1 MRLDEL
7 RRIVKEQTLAG
18 LLSKARTGDV
28 RAGEWFSEFALR
40 CLKRPVKAKLPAS
53 AIGDFDSC
61 YDEAVVRCLN
71 AQFEVRSDG
80 ELVSFLV
87 MTLHRLLVD
96 DYRKVHGRGKSPRR
110 FTSLDTNEPHLK
122 VVPAADEAADNTPS
136 DPLTATQ
143 PGPEPLYA
151 ALQQTSRLDE
161 LLQRLSGRPGPPGRR
176 IWAVYLS
183 VLKHLSHEE
192 IQADDRYRT
201 RALVDCGKPPSNWA
215 NFVSQDIKRGLEEL
229 RNHSELAHL
238 IPDAPEARE

>member
-18 LLSKARTGDV
+18 LLRKARAGDV
-28 RAGEWFSEFALR
+28 HARELFSDFALR
-40 CLKRPVKAKLPAS
+40 CLKRPIMARLPAS

-71 AQFEVRSDG
+71 AQSEVRSDG

-87 MTLHRLLVD
+87 MTLHRLVVD

-110 FTSLDTNEPHLK
+110 FTSLDANEPHLK
-122 VVPAADEAADNTPS
+122 VVPTVDDATDNMQPE
-136 DPLTATQ
+136 PLTVPQ

-151 ALQQTSRLDE
+151 AQQQSSRMHE
-161 LLQRLSGRPGPPGRR
+161 LLQRLWGRPGPPGRR

-183 VLKHLSHEE
+183 MLRHLSHEE
-192 IQADDRYRT
+192 IQADDSYRT
-201 RALVDCGKPPSNWA
+201 RALLDCGKPPSNWA

-229 RNHSELAHL
+229 RNHSELAHFL
-238 IPDAPEARE
+238 PDSPEARE